1 LGVGWCRGCVV
12 DLVFA
17 IFQGEIKR
25 PECLVKNEK
34 YLHCRFGIN
43 PTPQYIC
50 GMETLALI
58 KRRGDYVHKF
68 VKRNEDVAIYET
80 LLDDEIIGYEVFLIR
95 KQKAKT
101 VYMAGTPVH
110 LKEKE
115 LFPTDE
121 MFGSW
126 GYAPATLEKA
136 EYYFQLLTAK
146 IKAKRLGISLN

>member
-1 LGVGWCRGCVV
+1 
-12 DLVFA
+12 
-17 IFQGEIKR
+17 
-25 PECLVKNEK
+25 
-34 YLHCRFGIN
+34 
-43 PTPQYIC
+43 
-50 GMETLALI
+50 METLALE
-58 KRRGDYVHKF
+58 KRRGPYTHKF

-95 KQKAKT
+95 KQKART
-101 VYMAGTPVH
+101 VFMAGTPVE

-126 GYAPATLEKA
+126 GYAPATLERA

-146 IKAKRLGISLN
+146 VKAKKLGISLN